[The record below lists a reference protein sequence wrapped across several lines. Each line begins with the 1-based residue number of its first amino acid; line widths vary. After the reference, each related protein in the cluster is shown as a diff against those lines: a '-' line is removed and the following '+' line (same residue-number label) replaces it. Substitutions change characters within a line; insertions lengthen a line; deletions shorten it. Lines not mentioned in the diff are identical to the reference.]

1 MKKPFTYAVS
11 VLLAFALL
19 VPTVSSAQG
28 TEATIAALIEQIKQ
42 LQAQISALQIAQ
54 QTAQPGVRDDSAPTI
69 ELTRTLREG
78 AQGDDVRTIQ
88 ALLALDPAVYPEGVI
103 SGRYGRMTTN
113 AVKRFQI
120 KHGLEPVGSVDAQTL
135 RELNELLD
143 EGDTDLVIVQSSAGT
158 VSVVCHRTPPGHFVA
173 PGWMRKKG
181 GRPVVPDCQTLPPGI
196 AKKLQLPETILNDDV
211 TPPVVSVTSPFG
223 GATVSRNVTI
233 RANATDN
240 LRVAG
245 VQFLVDNSFAGGED
259 VTSPYT
265 TIWNSRGVTNGMH
278 TVVAVARDSAGN
290 RATSSPISILVNNGR
305 NGATPPQ
312 QDTTAP
318 QISNV
323 VSSGIGNTSATIS
336 FTTNESATTRVYY
349 STVSPVVIT
358 TAPFQEQSGFRT
370 SHTVTLPQLA
380 AGTTY
385 HVLIVATDAVGNMT
399 SMPSSFTTL
408 SPSGDMSAPLISSVV
423 STAVVSRS

>member
-1 MKKPFTYAVS
+1 
-11 VLLAFALL
+11 
-19 VPTVSSAQG
+19 
-28 TEATIAALIEQIKQ
+28 
-42 LQAQISALQIAQ
+42 
-54 QTAQPGVRDDSAPTI
+54 
-69 ELTRTLREG
+69 
-78 AQGDDVRTIQ
+78 
-88 ALLALDPAVYPEGVI
+88 
-103 SGRYGRMTTN
+103 
-113 AVKRFQI
+113 
-120 KHGLEPVGSVDAQTL
+120 
-135 RELNELLD
+135 
-143 EGDTDLVIVQSSAGT
+143 
-158 VSVVCHRTPPGHFVA
+158 
-173 PGWMRKKG
+173 
-181 GRPVVPDCQTLPPGI
+181 
-196 AKKLQLPETILNDDV
+196 
-211 TPPVVSVTSPFG
+211 
-223 GATVSRNVTI
+223 
-233 RANATDN
+233 
-240 LRVAG
+240 
-245 VQFLVDNSFAGGED
+245 
-259 VTSPYT
+259 
-265 TIWNSRGVTNGMH
+265 MH

-290 RATSSPISILVNNGR
+290 RATSSSISILVNNGR

-423 STAVVSRS
+423 STAVVSTTANVSWMTNEAATTRVYYSTVSPVATATAPFQELSGSRTSHSVSLSPLAAGTIYYLLIVAVDAAGNMSSMPTALTTPTLADTAAPLISNVVSSGVGSTTANISWMTNEATIGRVYYGTTNPLLLSGSAVAAVTVFATNQNVHLHSLSPNTTYHYVVVASDTANNNATSTHYSFMTTNE